1 MTLPVSGA
9 ISINNVNVELNF
21 AGTTTRSLDD
31 NVVRVLFQKLS
42 GAIDMDSGHG
52 KSNTINLTIASDTA
66 DYNVFTA
73 AGSPAYR
80 ANIVLTINS
89 GVMVYASSTG
99 GYALTT
105 GTGWISG
112 SSIQIINNGIITGRG
127 GKGGAGGFAAQSG
140 PPWASAGEP
149 GATGGPGLLVRLPT
163 TITNNGIISGGGTGG
178 GGGGGGADSGQA
190 LFYGAGGGGG
200 GGRPYG
206 EGGTRGSSGSYAGPY
221 YTLGGAPGGRNAP
234 GDGSAGL
241 IGNGI
246 GGTGG
251 KGGTLGAAGAA
262 GGAGEGNFRAF
273 DGGAGGAVNYSIV
286 IDGIGSVAFIVQG
299 TIIGPTNP

>member
-89 GVMVYASSTG
+89 GVNVYASSTG
-99 GYALTT
+99 VYALTT
-105 GTGWISG
+105 GTGWVGG
-112 SSIQIINNGIITGRG
+112 SSIRLVNNGRIIGRG
-127 GKGGAGGFAAQSG
+127 GNGGDGGNAFQSTPWVTVGNPGTAGGNAMLLTIPATITGSGSIIAGGGGGAGGVGSVVFYSG
-140 PPWASAGEP
+140 TS
-149 GATGGPGLLVRLPT
+149 
-163 TITNNGIISGGGTGG
+163 GG
-178 GGGGGGADSGQA
+178 GGGGGGAYAGSGGA
-190 LFYGAGGGGG
+190 GGSATYGGAVYGAAGGAGTFIAGGGGG
-200 GGRPYG
+200 GG
-206 EGGTRGSSGSYAGPY
+206 GS
-221 YTLGGAPGGRNAP
+221 GA
-234 GDGSAGL
+234 
-241 IGNGI
+241 

-251 KGGTLGAAGAA
+251 TGGDGGYGTKGGDSSNYGGSAGYAIIGSGYITLPNTNTIIGTLG
-262 GGAGEGNFRAF
+262 
-273 DGGAGGAVNYSIV
+273 
-286 IDGIGSVAFIVQG
+286 
-299 TIIGPTNP
+299 